1 MKLEMDFHTTKRTC
15 MNSDQLVENTER
27 NGVDPGTQETV
38 LENPPAEAKEK
49 EPEKDPIDCIK
60 NLLEN
65 KSTAKQATYRH
76 VVNAFSIFSN
86 EAKRVV
92 DELLSRAHP
101 DDKDVTVE
109 YNTISEHE
117 FDVKLAGDML
127 IFVMHTNI
135 VTFDDNHAIM
145 KEEYIKSNDVNRYF
159 GQIMIY
165 NFMADSLKFHR
176 TNDPGYLLGRL
187 LINHDNRFFI
197 EGEKELAEYNKIS
210 EGPITE
216 EVLHK
221 VVKIVLRMA
230 IENDLIAPPYTQVK
244 SITLHQKREHT
255 PELGGGQKIGFRM
268 SYENR
273 TEG

>member
-1 MKLEMDFHTTKRTC
+1 
-15 MNSDQLVENTER
+15 MNSEQ
-27 NGVDPGTQETV
+27 
-38 LENPPAEAKEK
+38 
-49 EPEKDPIDCIK
+49 DPINCIK

-76 VVNAFSIFSN
+76 IVEAFSILSH

-92 DELLSRAHP
+92 DELLKRAHP

-109 YNTISEHE
+109 YNTVSEHE

-127 IFVMHTNI
+127 IFVMHTNV
-135 VTFDDNHAIM
+135 VTFEDSHPIM
-145 KEEYIKSNDVNRYF
+145 KEDYILQNDVNRYF

-165 NFMADSLKFHR
+165 NFMADSLRFNR
-176 TNDPGYLLGRL
+176 SNDPGYLLARL
-187 LINHDNRFFI
+187 MINHDNRFFI

-210 EGPITE
+210 ETPITE
-216 EVLHK
+216 EILRK
-221 VVKIVLRMA
+221 IVKIVLRMA
-230 IENDLIAPPYTQVK
+230 IENDLIAPPFKEVK
-244 SITLHQKREHT
+244 SITLHQKREHA

-268 SYENR
+268 SYENK